1 MRTPVRNASLLLLAV
16 ALMVVVP
23 PEVEGQILE
32 RIRGAAARAAEDE
45 TTRQLERMI
54 RSGVAC
60 VFTDRRCIES
70 AGAAGDDVYL
80 TDEEGEPILDDK
92 GLTVQD
98 PDQAADLLGRDT
110 PGDAT
115 RPGAPGARAGAGADA
130 NYDFEPGERP
140 ILSVDYSEDNLGDF
154 PRRFDLIAGSWDVID
169 WQGDRYLRA
178 VSGGALAIVLPE
190 TLPEKFTLETAVSVQ
205 HGNAYFSI
213 TPGPAYEIPP
223 RNYRGSAVS
232 VHFTEAGVT
241 GVQGGGPRVMSPHDH
256 QLVSTS
262 VLPLRVMADGEHMK
276 VYFGEQR
283 VANVP
288 NAVFPRSDT
297 LYVSV
302 AWAHPDRP
310 ILMGPIHIASGG
322 ADLYSRLERDGRV
335 ATQGILFDV
344 NSDVIRPES
353 APTLAEIA
361 TMLRQ
366 HPELRIAI
374 EGHTDSDGEAAS
386 NQELSERRA
395 AAVKRYLVESYEIDG
410 SRLES
415 AGFGESRPVASN
427 DTPEGKQ
434 ENRRVELVRLP

>member
-1 MRTPVRNASLLLLAV
+1 MRHPVRSASLLLSAL
-16 ALMVVVP
+16 ALMVLVP
-23 PEVEGQILE
+23 LTVEAQVLN
-32 RIRGAAARAAEDE
+32 RIRGAAARAVEDE
-45 TTRQLERMI
+45 TTRQLERML

-60 VFTDRRCIES
+60 VFNDLTCIQT
-70 AGAAGDDVYL
+70 AKDAGDDVYL
-80 TDEEGEPILDDK
+80 TDEDGEPVLDEE

-98 PDQAADLLGRDT
+98 PDEAADLLGRGA
-110 PGDAT
+110 PT
-115 RPGAPGARAGAGADA
+115 RPGAPAARAGAGADV

-140 ILSVDYSEDNLGDF
+140 ILTVDFSEDNLGDF
-154 PRRFDLIAGSWDVID
+154 PRRFDLIAGSWDIID

-178 VSGGALAIVLPE
+178 VSGGAVAIVLPE
-190 TLPEKFTLETAVSVQ
+190 TLPEKFTLETAVSLQ

-374 EGHTDSDGEAAS
+374 EGHTDSDGEAAF
-386 NQELSERRA
+386 NQQLSERRA